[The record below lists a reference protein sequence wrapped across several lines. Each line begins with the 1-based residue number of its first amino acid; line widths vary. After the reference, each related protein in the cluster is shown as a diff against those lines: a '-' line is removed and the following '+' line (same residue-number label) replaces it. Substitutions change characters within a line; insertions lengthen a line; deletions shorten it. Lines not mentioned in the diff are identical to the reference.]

1 MEVDGFAEA
10 NQLLCSALE
19 QLDSIIANG
28 SQSRGHK
35 VSAKYM
41 MDNHH
46 VSLNGDAMSTT
57 NDYNSRNAKV
67 LNWNS
72 TVENWNE
79 CGEEV
84 NRNSGT
90 SSGEES
96 PPSDIPASSSISN
109 APNIFEA
116 FLRAIDKN
124 ELMERPDLETQL
136 KIMNWLCGVDD
147 HRMSPSPSMST
158 VSCPEYPELQEKL
171 HRLAM
176 ARDSLSLQVTV
187 LTEQVGAQK
196 EKIRDLENLLA
207 SKRNKLDSTEE
218 LLQDH
223 ADSCGDLESKKL
235 DLMAEVS
242 NLKLKYATL
251 EREKFE
257 TERKLRLSQ
266 AEIEHLNE
274 SMQGF
279 LMQHQLH
286 PQLHNVH
293 LQAQCPFPHAM
304 LADAMRVGTDS
315 ANEMEQLRIAVQ
327 RLIVDNEQKNI
338 QINSL
343 RNALDEHCRNER
355 ELAAFSSPS
364 SVMLRAAANPGEFQQ
379 PFDINAQLRKLLTED
394 VSDHIAHSSS
404 FPTSLCSAQQ
414 PNASSSSRTPSA
426 VQSSSSYTSSLSAAS
441 PQHSWSNSGTPRHQ
455 LHHGSSML
463 TAVGLPLASSS
474 PGPSAPPSYRSPSS
488 PAARQLAA
496 ELDELRR
503 IGGEMQQH
511 SSTFTSA
518 SLPRSLSSTKA
529 ASAFTLPRK
538 KVSMASSGGVT
549 GEYERVGDYVA
560 ASISGTSRR
569 PTRSYRQQ
577 VNKWLHDKL
586 SLSRSGK
593 RSTSA
598 PNLGP
603 RTDEPLLAR
612 QQENVAHET
621 EIESD
626 DEVMRGRQEL
636 TSIENHKLK
645 RDRTR
650 SSLRNLLGKLTRS
663 TSQEIRSGDFRRG
676 STTRSTASA
685 RLASV
690 GPVSGAIALRPP
702 AEQFVEWNG
711 EQICEWMA
719 EIGFTIYVP
728 EVARY
733 VRSGRHLLSMSNHEF
748 DKELLMKN
756 PLHRK
761 RLRCIL
767 NSIDRGI
774 SDAADCMDVHQVLR
788 WLDEIGL
795 PQYRDNFAEN
805 LIDGQLLTALTAQD
819 LVEMKITSALHHA
832 TIARGVQF
840 LRSVDFCVHRL
851 EKRFNPD
858 ALNKGPCPN
867 EVERWSHHCTCQWLK
882 TIDLAEFTPNLLCA
896 GIHGALMV
904 HEPTFTAESLA
915 EVLQMPAHKTLL
927 RRHLTTHFNQLLGQ
941 EIISHKRDIL
951 AQPFVA
957 QLTPSLKIRLMKKG
971 FSLSRKKGK
980 NEVFVEPEELVC
992 PPLSSKLKY
1001 PQHFSEN
1008 IVDRLMSSNV

>member
-19 QLDSIIANG
+19 QLDNIIANG
-28 SQSRGHK
+28 SHSRGHK
-35 VSAKYM
+35 VNPNYM
-41 MDNHH
+41 MDSHH
-46 VSLNGDAMSTT
+46 VSLNGDAMSTA
-57 NDYNSRNAKV
+57 NDYSSRNTKV

-147 HRMSPSPSMST
+147 HRVSPSPSMST

-223 ADSCGDLESKKL
+223 ADNCGDLESKKL

-293 LQAQCPFPHAM
+293 LQAQCPFPHAV

-355 ELAAFSSPS
+355 ELAAFNSPS
-364 SVMLRAAANPGEFQQ
+364 LVMHRAAANLGDFQQ
-379 PFDINAQLRKLLTED
+379 PFDINAQLRKLLIED

-463 TAVGLPLASSS
+463 TAASLPLASSS

-511 SSTFTSA
+511 SSTYTSA

-538 KVSMASSGGVT
+538 KVSTASSGGVS
-549 GEYERVGDYVA
+549 V
-560 ASISGTSRR
+560 
-569 PTRSYRQQ
+569 
-577 VNKWLHDKL
+577 
-586 SLSRSGK
+586 
-593 RSTSA
+593 
-598 PNLGP
+598 
-603 RTDEPLLAR
+603 
-612 QQENVAHET
+612 
-621 EIESD
+621 ESD

-702 AEQFVEWNG
+702 AEQFVEWNA

-719 EIGFTIYVP
+719 EIGFTMYVP

-733 VRSGRHLLSMSNHEF
+733 VRSGRHLLSMSNQEF

-819 LVEMKITSALHHA
+819 LVEMKINICTSSCYYCARCSVSSFGRLLCTSA
-832 TIARGVQF
+832 
-840 LRSVDFCVHRL
+840 
-851 EKRFNPD
+851 
-858 ALNKGPCPN
+858 
-867 EVERWSHHCTCQWLK
+867 
-882 TIDLAEFTPNLLCA
+882 
-896 GIHGALMV
+896 
-904 HEPTFTAESLA
+904 
-915 EVLQMPAHKTLL
+915 
-927 RRHLTTHFNQLLGQ
+927 
-941 EIISHKRDIL
+941 
-951 AQPFVA
+951 
-957 QLTPSLKIRLMKKG
+957 
-971 FSLSRKKGK
+971 
-980 NEVFVEPEELVC
+980 
-992 PPLSSKLKY
+992 
-1001 PQHFSEN
+1001 
-1008 IVDRLMSSNV
+1008 

>member
-1 MEVDGFAEA
+1 MSSFPDNLDGSVSDLHSEVSPNSGSLYAGGQGSFDTNFG
-10 NQLLCSALE
+10 SRALG
-19 QLDSIIANG
+19 SIIG
-28 SQSRGHK
+28 STGSSIFKEPRSS
-35 VSAKYM
+35 VR
-41 MDNHH
+41 
-46 VSLNGDAMSTT
+46 STT
-57 NDYNSRNAKV
+57 SSNASRAILPYVTHYSDSGFSSTLSSGSSCSHLPPPPPYRMRNAGKARRIHRS
-67 LNWNS
+67 LS
-72 TVENWNE
+72 DSKYGAT
-79 CGEEV
+79 
-84 NRNSGT
+84 T
-90 SSGEES
+90 SCQ
-96 PPSDIPASSSISN
+96 PAGALPAHVGGSVHLLQEL
-109 APNIFEA
+109 FRGQ
-116 FLRAIDKN
+116 RAGSWTS
-124 ELMERPDLETQL
+124 R
-136 KIMNWLCGVDD
+136 
-147 HRMSPSPSMST
+147 SPSPSMST

-549 GEYERVGDYVA
+549 V
-560 ASISGTSRR
+560 
-569 PTRSYRQQ
+569 
-577 VNKWLHDKL
+577 
-586 SLSRSGK
+586 
-593 RSTSA
+593 
-598 PNLGP
+598 
-603 RTDEPLLAR
+603 
-612 QQENVAHET
+612 
-621 EIESD
+621 ESD